1 MKKPTSFCCFTWIAF
16 IALNL
21 TVEFLF
27 IRETWDDRFDGKV
40 GWWKILRNEGGRIL
54 VMGRMNYEME
64 GGVGA
69 WYPFTPLCW
78 HLNKASLFVKYDAE
92 NSGLLFL
99 YL

>member
-1 MKKPTSFCCFTWIAF
+1 MKDFKKWG
-16 IALNL
+16 
-21 TVEFLF
+21 
-27 IRETWDDRFDGKV
+27 GKDPSN
-40 GWWKILRNEGGRIL
+40 GADELWNG
-54 VMGRMNYEME
+54 